1 MYLLISEK
9 KKEILIT
16 VIKKLNFST
25 FKCFIY
31 FNIIFLKYYYINL
44 LQFIKYIIKK
54 FQILYNNNNNF
65 QLQLTKCITKFY

>member
-1 MYLLISEK
+1 MYLLISKK